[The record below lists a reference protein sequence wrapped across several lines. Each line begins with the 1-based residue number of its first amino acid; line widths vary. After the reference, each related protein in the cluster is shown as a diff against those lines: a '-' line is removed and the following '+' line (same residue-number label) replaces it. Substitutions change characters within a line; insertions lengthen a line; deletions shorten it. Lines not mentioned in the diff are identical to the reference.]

1 MQRSLI
7 ETLMGAVVLAVAALF
22 LGFAYSSSDIGRGD
36 GYELYAEF
44 TTVGGLRVGN
54 DVRMSGIKIGSVL
67 RQDLN
72 PETFLARVT
81 LSVDDSVKLP
91 ADTSAAIASESLL
104 GGNYLDLVPGGAEE
118 LLKPGD
124 RIEYTQDAVDL
135 IQLLGKF
142 MFSPGQ
148 QGVGT
153 Q

>member
-22 LGFAYSSSDIGRGD
+22 LGFAYSSSDIGRGN

-44 TTVGGLRVGN
+44 TTVGGLKVGN

-67 RQDLN
+67 SQDLN

-81 LSVDDSVKLP
+81 LSVDDNVKLP

-148 QGVGT
+148 QGAGG